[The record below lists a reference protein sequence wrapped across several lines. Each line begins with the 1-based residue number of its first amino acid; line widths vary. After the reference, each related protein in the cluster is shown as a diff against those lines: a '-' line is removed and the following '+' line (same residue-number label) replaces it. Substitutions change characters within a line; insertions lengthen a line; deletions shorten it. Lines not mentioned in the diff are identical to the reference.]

1 MPRAAHHKDLPAT
14 PAVPAGEPA
23 PRGCTNLKLRRLGRA
38 VSRWYDD
45 DVRSLGLKGSQ
56 YSLLSFVVKLGPIQ
70 PGALARAMGL
80 DASTLT
86 RNLRPL
92 QQAGWVALQPGPDAR
107 SRLVVATPAG
117 AALREQAQRR
127 WRASQERINHTL
139 GPARVV
145 ALHALMDEC
154 TALLLAVDDGEPGGP
169 DAH

>member
-1 MPRAAHHKDLPAT
+1 MPTSLIRKNPPLAPPA
-14 PAVPAGEPA
+14 EPA
-23 PRGCTNLKLRRLGRA
+23 PRGCTNLKLRRLSRA
-38 VSRWYDD
+38 VSRWYDE

-56 YSLLSFVVKLGPIQ
+56 YSLLSHVVKLAPVQ

-92 QQAGWVALQPGPDAR
+92 LDAGWVALQPGPDAR

-117 AALREQAQRR
+117 ALLREQAQRR
-127 WRASQERINHTL
+127 WRASQERINQTL

-154 TALLLAVDDGEPGGP
+154 TALLLAADEDEPGAP
-169 DAH
+169 DEH

>member
-1 MPRAAHHKDLPAT
+1 MPRSSRSPVEPNAALADA
-14 PAVPAGEPA
+14 A
-23 PRGCTNLKLRRLGRA
+23 PRGCTNLKLRRLSRA
-38 VSRWYDD
+38 VSRWYDE

-56 YSLLSFVVKLGPIQ
+56 YSLLSHVVKLAPVQ
-70 PGALARAMGL
+70 PGALAQAMGL

-92 QQAGWVALQPGPDAR
+92 LAAGWVAMQPGPDAR

-145 ALHALMDEC
+145 ALHALLDDC
-154 TALLLAVDDGEPGGP
+154 TALLMAADSPGTGDP
-169 DAH
+169 DEQD

>member
-1 MPRAAHHKDLPAT
+1 MMRSPPSRSRTAAPA
-14 PAVPAGEPA
+14 PAEAATPA
-23 PRGCTNLKLRRLGRA
+23 PRGCTNLKLRRLSRA
-38 VSRWYDD
+38 VSRWYDE

-56 YSLLSFVVKLGPIQ
+56 YALLSHVVKLGPLQ
-70 PGALARAMGL
+70 PGALARALGL

-92 QQAGWVALQPGPDAR
+92 MDAGWVVLNAGPDAR

-127 WRASQERINHTL
+127 WRISQERVNQAL

-145 ALHALMDEC
+145 ALHALLDEC
-154 TALLLAVDDGEPGGP
+154 TALLVEADPLP
-169 DAH
+169 

>member
-1 MPRAAHHKDLPAT
+1 MPNTQRSKST
-14 PAVPAGEPA
+14 PAEMG
-23 PRGCTNLKLRRLGRA
+23 PRGCTNLKLRRLSRA

-56 YSLLSFVVKLGPIQ
+56 YSLLSHVVKLAPIQ

-92 QQAGWVALQPGPDAR
+92 LDAGWVAMQPGPDAR
-107 SRLVVATPAG
+107 SRLVVATSEG

-127 WRASQERINHTL
+127 WRASQERINDTL
-139 GPARVV
+139 GAARVV

-154 TALLLAVDDGEPGGP
+154 TALLLAADDAESGGT
-169 DAH
+169 

>member
-1 MPRAAHHKDLPAT
+1 MTITRRSKNLPSAPPVLPAS
-14 PAVPAGEPA
+14 V

-45 DVRSLGLKGSQ
+45 DMRILGLKGSQ
-56 YSLLSFVVKLGPIQ
+56 YSLLSHVLKLAPVQ

-92 QQAGWVALQPGPDAR
+92 LDAGWVAVQPGPDAR
-107 SRLVVATPAG
+107 SRLVVATPEG

-127 WRASQERINHTL
+127 WRASQERINLTL
-139 GPARVV
+139 GQARVV
-145 ALHALMDEC
+145 ALHALLDEC
-154 TALLLAVDDGEPGGP
+154 TALLLQAEEATP
-169 DAH
+169 DEH

>member
-1 MPRAAHHKDLPAT
+1 MPRPARSNDLP
-14 PAVPAGEPA
+14 PAPPAEAA
-23 PRGCTNLKLRRLGRA
+23 PRGCTNLKLRRLSRA
-38 VSRWYDD
+38 VSRWYDE

-56 YSLLSFVVKLGPIQ
+56 YSLLSHVVKLAPIQ
-70 PGALARAMGL
+70 PGELARAMGL

-92 QQAGWVALQPGPDAR
+92 LDAGWVSLQPGPDAR
-107 SRLVVATPAG
+107 SRLVLATPEG

-127 WRASQERINHTL
+127 WRASQERINRTL

-154 TALLLAVDDGEPGGP
+154 TALLLSAEEDTP
-169 DAH
+169 DEY

>member
-1 MPRAAHHKDLPAT
+1 MPRSSRSPVEPNAALADA
-14 PAVPAGEPA
+14 A
-23 PRGCTNLKLRRLGRA
+23 PRGCTNLKLRRLSRA
-38 VSRWYDD
+38 VSRWYDE

-56 YSLLSFVVKLGPIQ
+56 YSLLSHVVKLAPVQ
-70 PGALARAMGL
+70 PGALAQAMGL

-92 QQAGWVALQPGPDAR
+92 LAAGWVAMQPGSDAR

-139 GPARVV
+139 GPERVV
-145 ALHALMDEC
+145 ALHALLDDC
-154 TALLLAVDDGEPGGP
+154 TALLMAADSPGTGDP
-169 DAH
+169 DEQD

>member
-1 MPRAAHHKDLPAT
+1 MPSPHRDRHATT
-14 PAVPAGEPA
+14 PAPAEAGAPA
-23 PRGCTNLKLRRLGRA
+23 PRGCTNLKLRRLSRA
-38 VSRWYDD
+38 VSRWYDE

-56 YSLLSFVVKLGPIQ
+56 YALLSHVVKLGPLQ
-70 PGALARAMGL
+70 PGALARALGL

-92 QQAGWVALQPGPDAR
+92 IEAGWVSLNAGADAR

-127 WRASQERINHTL
+127 WRQSQDRINQAL

-145 ALHALMDEC
+145 ALHALLDEC
-154 TALLLAVDDGEPGGP
+154 TALLLAADEEVLDER
-169 DAH
+169 

>member
-1 MPRAAHHKDLPAT
+1 MPNTQRSKST
-14 PAVPAGEPA
+14 PAEMG
-23 PRGCTNLKLRRLGRA
+23 PRGCTNLKLRRLSRA

-56 YSLLSFVVKLGPIQ
+56 YSLLSHVVKLAPIQ

-92 QQAGWVALQPGPDAR
+92 LDAGWVAMQPGPDAR
-107 SRLVVATPAG
+107 SRLVVATPEG
-117 AALREQAQRR
+117 VALREQAQRR
-127 WRASQERINHTL
+127 WRASQERINLTL

-154 TALLLAVDDGEPGGP
+154 TALLLAADD
-169 DAH
+169 DAESGAPR